1 MAAAASRAVLVTG
14 CSTGIGRATAARLR
28 AAGHDVVATARR
40 VETLA
45 DLERA
50 GCRTLALDVTDEESM
65 RAAVEQAGPLY
76 ALVNNAGYSQSGPVE
91 EVPLEA
97 ARRQFETNVFG
108 AMRMAQLVLPGMRER
123 REGRIVN
130 ISSMG
135 AHFVFPGGGWYHA
148 TKHALDALT
157 DALRFEVAGF
167 GVKVVSIQPGLI
179 KTEFA
184 SAATSSMEGATSAEG
199 PYGAFNAGLSK
210 STKAVYENPV
220 MLRLGGGP
228 DAVAKVVE
236 KAIASRRPKAR
247 YLVTPSAH
255 LLVTQR
261 RLMTD
266 GMWDRMMRTQ
276 FRQPK

>member
-1 MAAAASRAVLVTG
+1 
-14 CSTGIGRATAARLR
+14 
-28 AAGHDVVATARR
+28 
-40 VETLA
+40 
-45 DLERA
+45 
-50 GCRTLALDVTDEESM
+50 
-65 RAAVEQAGPLY
+65 
-76 ALVNNAGYSQSGPVE
+76 
-91 EVPLEA
+91 
-97 ARRQFETNVFG
+97 
-108 AMRMAQLVLPGMRER
+108 
-123 REGRIVN
+123 
-130 ISSMG
+130 
-135 AHFVFPGGGWYHA
+135 
-148 TKHALDALT
+148 
-157 DALRFEVAGF
+157 
-167 GVKVVSIQPGLI
+167 
-179 KTEFA
+179 
-184 SAATSSMEGATSAEG
+184 MEGATSAEG